1 MNKSNVS
8 HKDLAIKWYK
18 ERIQEVLSSQYVSYK
33 LQYLYDYPLW
43 PFVQKWVDVAK
54 ESVYAN
60 EMIFQYVVCDAL
72 VELIKD
78 IYDVI
83 EETLLEYK
91 YEILL
96 HKFCREYKSSHE
108 IKSNWLDVA
117 YFLRW
122 HCYSENILSIL
133 HYDYKICEG
142 KDNNNVLEVFHEFMS
157 KWTTLLNDKVYNVVS
172 NLLEEK
178 EFTLPEIFNEKDD
191 FQDFDW
197 DDLDD
202 FDDFDYYEDENDEE
216 EGDECEYVEIAENE
230 ESDSKSGNLT
240 VMLKTDTYNKCF
252 EQLINPNVYKNHE
265 EIILEIA
272 NKLGRV
278 ASDSKNI
285 SQMES
290 MLQYSYPSPP
300 FEDIEGVTSGN
311 RIMDMLPTEFSY
323 FADKTTEIL
332 FYQRFASSQLQQFS
346 SFPKE
351 KNKNLQTTS
360 VDTKGP
366 IILCIDTSG
375 SMCGKPM
382 DFAKWLVVKVY
393 DIAKN
398 ESRPLYIINFSDRC
412 RTIDLSGEN
421 GREELMNFLKDCIS
435 GGTSGN
441 EMMQEILLQLESD
454 TYKYADSLIVSDFE
468 FASLKPELSKK
479 VEEAQQKGA
488 RFYGLFVNTI
498 GNRMYKLLLDASWK
512 VEV

>member
-1 MNKSNVS
+1 MNKKIDS
-8 HKDLAIKWYK
+8 HKILALKWYK
-18 ERIQEVLSSQYVSYK
+18 EHINESLNPQKKQCQLP
-33 LQYLYDYPLW
+33 YLYDYPLW
-43 PFVQKWVDVAK
+43 PFVQEWIAAAQ
-54 ESVYAN
+54 ESIHSTEVVYQS
-60 EMIFQYVVCDAL
+60 MVCSTL
-72 VELIKD
+72 VEVIEN
-78 IYDVI
+78 IYDIV
-83 EETLLEYK
+83 EGALLECK
-91 YEILL
+91 
-96 HKFCREYKSSHE
+96 HE
-108 IKSNWLDVA
+108 IFFHKLCRDCKSVDEINSLWADVA
-117 YFLRW
+117 YYLRW
-122 HCYSENILSIL
+122 HCYSENVLSIL
-133 HYDYKICEG
+133 TYDQRIFDSIDYNAIINAFQ
-142 KDNNNVLEVFHEFMS
+142 DFMHQ
-157 KWTTLLNDKVYNVVS
+157 WTALLNKKVYDIVS
-172 NLLEEK
+172 NLLK
-178 EFTLPEIFNEKDD
+178 ENEFQLPNNLNEVDNDD
-191 FQDFDW
+191 W
-197 DDLDD
+197 DD
-202 FDDFDYYEDENDEE
+202 FDDDDDDEDGEDG
-216 EGDECEYVEIAENE
+216 EGDDDGEYAEMRRF
-230 ESDSKSGNLT
+230 SSLQ
-240 VMLKTDTYNKCF
+240 VTDTYNKCF
-252 EQLINPNVYKNHE
+252 ENLVTPEIYKKHE
-265 EIILEIA
+265 KKILEIA
-272 NKLGRV
+272 NILGRT
-278 ASDSKNI
+278 ASTNETTSI
-285 SQMES
+285 VES
-290 MLQYSYPSPP
+290 MLQYEYPSPP

-323 FADKTTEIL
+323 FSDPDTEIL
-332 FYQRFASSQLQQFS
+332 FYQRFASKQLQQFS

>member
-1 MNKSNVS
+1 MNKKIDS
-8 HKDLAIKWYK
+8 HKILALKWYK
-18 ERIQEVLSSQYVSYK
+18 EHINESLNSQKKQSQ
-33 LQYLYDYPLW
+33 LPYLYDYPLW
-43 PFVQKWVDVAK
+43 PFVQEWIAAAQ
-54 ESVYAN
+54 ESIHSTEVVYQS
-60 EMIFQYVVCDAL
+60 MVCSTL
-72 VELIKD
+72 VEVIEN
-78 IYDVI
+78 IYDIV
-83 EETLLEYK
+83 EGALLECK
-91 YEILL
+91 
-96 HKFCREYKSSHE
+96 HE
-108 IKSNWLDVA
+108 IFFHELCRDCKSVDEINSLWADVA
-117 YFLRW
+117 YYLRW
-122 HCYSENILSIL
+122 HCYSENVLSIL
-133 HYDYKICEG
+133 TYDQRIFDSIDYNAIINAFQ
-142 KDNNNVLEVFHEFMS
+142 DFMHQ
-157 KWTTLLNDKVYNVVS
+157 WTALLNKKVYDIVS
-172 NLLEEK
+172 NLLK
-178 EFTLPEIFNEKDD
+178 ENEFQLPNNLNEVDNDD
-191 FQDFDW
+191 W
-197 DDLDD
+197 DD
-202 FDDFDYYEDENDEE
+202 FDDDEDGEDDEDDD
-216 EGDECEYVEIAENE
+216 GDDDNGEYAEMRRF
-230 ESDSKSGNLT
+230 SSLQ
-240 VMLKTDTYNKCF
+240 VTDTYNKCF
-252 EQLINPNVYKNHE
+252 ENLVTPEIYKKHE
-265 EIILEIA
+265 KKILEIA
-272 NKLGRV
+272 NILGRT
-278 ASDSKNI
+278 ASTNETTSI
-285 SQMES
+285 VES
-290 MLQYSYPSPP
+290 MLQYEYPSPP

-488 RFYGLFVNTI
+488 KFYGLFVNTI

>member
-1 MNKSNVS
+1 MNKDNVS
-8 HKDLAIKWYK
+8 RKVLALQWYK
-18 ERIQEVLSSQYVSYK
+18 ERINDMLASKDTSYK
-33 LQYLYDYPLW
+33 LPCLYDYPLW
-43 PFVQKWVDVAK
+43 PFVQKWVNMAK
-54 ESVYAN
+54 NSIYAN
-60 EMIFQYVVCDAL
+60 EMIYQSVVCDAL
-72 VELIKD
+72 VELIA
-78 IYDVI
+78 INYDVVD
-83 EETLLEYK
+83 EALLEYK
-91 YEILL
+91 YEILI
-96 HKFCREYKSSHE
+96 HKLCREYRSVNE
-108 IKSNWLDVA
+108 IKSNWSDVA
-117 YFLRW
+117 YYLRW
-122 HCYSENILSIL
+122 HCYSENILSVL
-133 HYDYKICEG
+133 SYDYKINEA
-142 KDNNNVLEVFHEFMS
+142 KDDANVLGVFHEFMTR
-157 KWTTLLNDKVYNVVS
+157 WTKLFNDKVYNLIS

-178 EFTLPEIFNEKDD
+178 EFTLPEVFNEKDD

-197 DDLDD
+197 DD
-202 FDDFDYYEDENDEE
+202 FDDFEDFEDYEDENDEE

-230 ESDSKSGNLT
+230 ESYSKSGNLT
-240 VMLKTDTYNKCF
+240 VLLKTDTYNKCF
-252 EQLINPNVYKNHE
+252 EHLINPNVYKNHE

-323 FADKTTEIL
+323 FADKATEIL

-375 SMCGKPM
+375 SMSGKPM

-421 GREELMNFLKDCIS
+421 RREELMKFLKDCIS
-435 GGTSGN
+435 GGSSGN
-441 EMMQEILLQLESD
+441 EMMQEILLQLESE
-454 TYKYADSLIVSDFE
+454 TYKYADALIVSDFR
-468 FASLKPELSKK
+468 FPALKPEICEK
-479 VEEAQQKGA
+479 VKEFQKLGA
-488 RFYGLFVNTI
+488 KFYGAFVNDYVNI
-498 GNRMYKLLLDASWK
+498 NYKNVLDASWK

>member
-1 MNKSNVS
+1 MNKKIDS
-8 HKDLAIKWYK
+8 HKILALKWYK
-18 ERIQEVLSSQYVSYK
+18 EHINESLNPQKKQCQLP
-33 LQYLYDYPLW
+33 YLYDYPLW
-43 PFVQKWVDVAK
+43 PFVQEWIAAAQ
-54 ESVYAN
+54 ESIHSTEVVYQS
-60 EMIFQYVVCDAL
+60 MVCSTL
-72 VELIKD
+72 VEVIEN
-78 IYDVI
+78 IYDIV
-83 EETLLEYK
+83 EGALLECK
-91 YEILL
+91 
-96 HKFCREYKSSHE
+96 HE
-108 IKSNWLDVA
+108 IFFHKLCRDCKSVDEINSLWADVA
-117 YFLRW
+117 YYLRW
-122 HCYSENILSIL
+122 HCYSENVLSIL
-133 HYDYKICEG
+133 TYDQRIFDSIDYNAIINAFQ
-142 KDNNNVLEVFHEFMS
+142 DFMHQ
-157 KWTTLLNDKVYNVVS
+157 WTALLNKKVYDIVS
-172 NLLEEK
+172 NLLK
-178 EFTLPEIFNEKDD
+178 ENEFQLPNNLNEVDNDD
-191 FQDFDW
+191 W
-197 DDLDD
+197 DD
-202 FDDFDYYEDENDEE
+202 FDDDDDDEDGEDG
-216 EGDECEYVEIAENE
+216 EGDDDGEYAEMRRF
-230 ESDSKSGNLT
+230 SSLQ
-240 VMLKTDTYNKCF
+240 VTDTYNKCF
-252 EQLINPNVYKNHE
+252 ENLVTPEIYKKHE
-265 EIILEIA
+265 KKILEIA
-272 NKLGRV
+272 NILGRT
-278 ASDSKNI
+278 ASINETTSI
-285 SQMES
+285 VES
-290 MLQYSYPSPP
+290 MLQYEYPSPP

-323 FADKTTEIL
+323 FSDPDTEIL
-332 FYQRFASSQLQQFS
+332 FYQRFASKQLQQFS